1 MDYNTI
7 NDSMQK
13 EITEIKAY
21 IESYLE
27 SDIELIE
34 KVSKYII
41 DAPSKKI
48 RPMLVAIIGKALN
61 LEKEKSYKLA
71 VIIEFI
77 HTATLLHDDVVDL
90 SGKRR
95 GKDTVNKIWGNEASV
110 LVGDFLYSRSFEI
123 MVELKNMEIMKIL
136 SHATNTIAKGEV
148 LQLMCVDQVE
158 TNIDQYLRVIQYKT
172 ATLFE
177 ALCECT
183 AVLAGCDNNIR
194 KNLAMYGR
202 NIGLAF
208 QISDDVLDYTAES
221 NEQIG
226 KNIGD
231 DLSGGKITLP
241 FIYAFQN
248 CTETRREILKDI
260 IQNRKVE
267 DFMILR
273 DIIIETNSIKFT
285 QDKAKEF
292 VCAAK
297 ENLKVVENSE
307 IGSLL
312 NFLAEFSINRKK

>member
-1 MDYNTI
+1 MDYDTI
-7 NDSMQK
+7 NNSMQK
-13 EITEIKAY
+13 EIADIKDY

-34 KVSKYII
+34 KVSRYII
-41 DAPSKKI
+41 DAPSKQI
-48 RPMLVAIIGKALN
+48 RPILVAIIGKALN
-61 LEKEKSYKLA
+61 LEKDKSYKLA

-95 GKDTVNKIWGNEASV
+95 GKDTVNKVWGNEASV

-123 MVELKNMEIMKIL
+123 MVELGNMEIMKIL

-158 TNIDQYLRVIQYKT
+158 TNVGQYLKVIQYKT

-183 AVLAGCDNNIR
+183 AVLSNCDYKVR

-208 QISDDVLDYTAES
+208 QISDDVLDYTADS
-221 NEQIG
+221 NDQIG

-231 DLSGGKITLP
+231 DLRGGKITLP

-248 CTETRREILKDI
+248 CTKSQKEILKNI
-260 IQNRKVE
+260 IKKRKVE
-267 DFMILR
+267 DFVILR
-273 DIIIETNSIKFT
+273 DIIFETDSLKLT

-292 VCAAK
+292 VVLAK
-297 ENLKVVENSE
+297 NNLKTIDNIEVV
-307 IGSLL
+307 SLL
-312 NFLAEFSINRKK
+312 DFLAEFSINRKK

>member
-1 MDYNTI
+1 
-7 NDSMQK
+7 
-13 EITEIKAY
+13 
-21 IESYLE
+21 
-27 SDIELIE
+27 
-34 KVSKYII
+34 
-41 DAPSKKI
+41 
-48 RPMLVAIIGKALN
+48 
-61 LEKEKSYKLA
+61 

-95 GKDTVNKIWGNEASV
+95 GKDTVNKVWGNEASV

-123 MVELKNMEIMKIL
+123 MVELKDMEIMKIL

-158 TNIDQYLRVIQYKT
+158 TNIDEYLKVIQYKT

-183 AVLAGCDNNIR
+183 AVLAKCDDNVR
-194 KNLAMYGR
+194 TNLAMYGR

-221 NEQIG
+221 DEQIG

-241 FIYAFQN
+241 FIYAYQN
-248 CTETRREILKDI
+248 CSKDKKEILRNIIQNRKIEDFVILKDI
-260 IQNRKVE
+260 I
-267 DFMILR
+267 F
-273 DIIIETNSIKFT
+273 ETNSIKLT
-285 QDKAKEF
+285 QDKAKEY
-292 VCAAK
+292 VELAK
-297 ENLKVVENSE
+297 NNLKVVEDTE
-307 IGSLL
+307 VGKLL
-312 NFLAEFSINRKK
+312 NFLAEFALKRQK